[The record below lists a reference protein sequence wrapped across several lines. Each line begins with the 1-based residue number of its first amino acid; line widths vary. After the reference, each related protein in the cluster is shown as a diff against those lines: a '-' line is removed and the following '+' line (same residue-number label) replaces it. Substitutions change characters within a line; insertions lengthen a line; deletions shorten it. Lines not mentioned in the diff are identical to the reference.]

1 MVFYKDSFV
10 LCHDLTD
17 EGEKNYRKILEDRTT
32 EILFKHY
39 HPWKYLWI
47 CFLEW
52 IHSLC
57 SE

>member
-17 EGEKNYRKILEDRTT
+17 EGEKKYRKILEDRAT
-32 EILFKHY
+32 EILLKHY
-39 HPWKYLWI
+39 HPLRYLWN
-47 CFLEW
+47 CLCDW
-52 IHSLC
+52 IHSLY